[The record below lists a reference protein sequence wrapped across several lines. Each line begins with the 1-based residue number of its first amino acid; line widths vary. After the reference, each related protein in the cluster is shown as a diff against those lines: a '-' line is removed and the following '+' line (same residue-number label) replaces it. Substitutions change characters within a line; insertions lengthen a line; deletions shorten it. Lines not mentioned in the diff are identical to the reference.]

1 MKKFNKTH
9 ALTMADRLS
18 RSYILGSKLAF
29 TMAEILISLT
39 IIGVIAAI
47 TLPALRA
54 NINESTWNTQRKAL
68 YSRMS
73 QAISM
78 MPALNGY
85 GIGST
90 DAETNSKAAMAFVSE
105 GLDKVLKI
113 NNICDSTELSKCGI
127 PDKITAMPNSKM
139 NFPTNMVELN
149 PVFSYNGNPQK
160 NINTNA
166 VAFETANGESIAVF
180 YNPLCKAASESNYA
194 GFQEFTQPLMC
205 ANFIYDLNGRKG
217 PNRVGKDIGFI
228 TALYPTEPNVIAPM
242 PLTTNAL
249 NGTATSMAQTDA
261 AAACR
266 KQDEN
271 SRVPN
276 RDELTAMFYNQQ
288 LLGIASGNFWSGSV
302 VSSEYAWYQTF
313 NGGYRGVLRR
323 SGTYYVRCVKR

>member
-9 ALTMADRLS
+9 
-18 RSYILGSKLAF
+18 AF

-90 DAETNSKAAMAFVSE
+90 DAETNSKATMAFVSE

-113 NNICDSTELSKCGI
+113 NNICDSTELTKCGI
-127 PDKITAMPNSKM
+127 PNKITTMANAKM
-139 NFPTNMVELN
+139 DFPKNLTELN
-149 PVFSYNGNPQK
+149 PMFTSTYVIGNNSFTNPQK

-166 VAFETANGESIAVF
+166 VAFETTNGESVAVF
-180 YNPLCKAASESNYA
+180 YNPICVDKNIIFNVRGYEAVGEHYS
-194 GFQEFTQPLMC
+194 QPYMC
-205 ANFIYDLNGRKG
+205 ANFIYDLNGTKG
-217 PNRVGKDIGFI
+217 PNTVGKDIGFI
-228 TALYPTEPNVIAPM
+228 TLLYSIDSNCVAPM
-242 PLTTNAL
+242 PLAV
-249 NGTATSMAQTDA
+249 DA
-261 AAACR
+261 AAGGKMTQSYATTACNR
-266 KQDEN
+266 QDKN

-276 RDELTAMFYNQQ
+276 IDELNAILYNAKLINALTSNGNYWSSTLYSNPNYAMDITSHSLARQHY
-288 LLGIASGNFWSGSV
+288 IKSGS
-302 VSSEYAWYQTF
+302 F
-313 NGGYRGVLRR
+313 R
-323 SGTYYVRCVKR
+323 VRCIKR